1 VLAISTAV
9 LLIVLALSGCSSLL
23 PRSKESTS
31 SPWQS
36 YKEAQ
41 LTFDKIV
48 PGTTTRAELRGMHLD
63 PETNPNITILN
74 YAEVLRRFML
84 NQSVTLADLD
94 RGVQEC
100 VSAKTSC
107 LGYEVNQKLVKKHRN
122 GNFWLDVLGFKRE
135 THIEGFKF
143 CGLVLIKDGV
153 VVYKL
158 TSGQPGIA
166 ESEATQNP
174 LGPVQALS
182 QRIFGFSTDR

>member
-1 VLAISTAV
+1 VQATSIL
-9 LLIVLALSGCSSLL
+9 LLILVLVLSGCTSLL
-23 PRSKESTS
+23 PQSRESTA

-36 YKEAQ
+36 YKDAEA
-41 LTFDKIV
+41 TFEKII
-48 PGTTTRAELRGMHLD
+48 PGTTTKKDLRALSLD

-84 NQSVTLADLD
+84 NQSITLADLD

-100 VSAKTSC
+100 VTAKTQC
-107 LGYEVNQKLVKKHRN
+107 LGYEVNQTVTKKHRN

-135 THIEGFKF
+135 THVEGWKF
-143 CGLVLIKDGV
+143 CGLVLLRDGV

-158 TSGQPGIA
+158 TSGQPGISSTEHA
-166 ESEATQNP
+166 QNP

-182 QRIFGFSTDR
+182 QRFLGFSTDK